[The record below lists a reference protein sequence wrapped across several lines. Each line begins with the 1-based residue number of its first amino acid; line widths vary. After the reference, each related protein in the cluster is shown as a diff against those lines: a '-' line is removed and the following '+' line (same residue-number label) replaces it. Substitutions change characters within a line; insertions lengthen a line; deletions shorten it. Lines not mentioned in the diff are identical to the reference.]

1 MSRFNVLKVLASCVG
16 FLALAKSGF
25 SAGLNFEGVPLTPG
39 ATVQVSVPLNAQEKA
54 YVAEGGNTVPP
65 YTVAVLAVPPGF
77 DPKKSWPVLVA
88 FSSTDNQRQ
97 NRDALK
103 FHYRRVALAEGWVV
117 IAGDGPA
124 PASHADSTGW
134 RTGHTLAA
142 LDALHRSFPGST
154 QWPVACAGHSGGS
167 KRASYISPL
176 LALAGN
182 RIIGVF
188 VSGITQEGLAK
199 QPPPSEAGR
208 TNYFT
213 PQVSS
218 VCCESMA
225 EGYRRFHPGSSFLRT
240 PVFISTGR
248 TDQIATLEQ
257 QTLVEES
264 LRRAG
269 FTNIRHRV
277 FEGGHF
283 VKQSHVQEA
292 LRWFRQGS

>member
-1 MSRFNVLKVLASCVG
+1 MSRHATKIVSVLVWLAWTAS
-16 FLALAKSGF
+16 AF
-25 SAGLNFEGVPLTPG
+25 SAGLNFEGVPLSPG
-39 ATVQVSVPLNAQEKA
+39 ATVQVSVPLTPQEKA

-77 DPKKSWPVLVA
+77 DPKKSWPVLVC
-88 FSSTDNQRQ
+88 FSSTDSHRQ

-103 FHYRRVALAEGWVV
+103 FHYKRIALAEGWVV
-117 IAGDGPA
+117 LAGDGPVPA
-124 PASHADSTGW
+124 PRADSTGW

-182 RIIGVF
+182 KIIGVF

-199 QPPPSEAGR
+199 QGPPSEAGK
-208 TNYFT
+208 TDYFT

-218 VCCESMA
+218 VCCESVA
-225 EGYRRFHPGSSFLRT
+225 EGYRKFHPGSNFLRT
-240 PVFISTGR
+240 PIFISTGR

-257 QTLVEES
+257 QTAVADS

-269 FTNIRHRV
+269 FTNVRQRV
-277 FEGGHF
+277 WEGGHF
-283 VKQSHVQEA
+283 VKASHVQEA
-292 LRWFRQGS
+292 LRWFRTGS